1 MQKIYGI
8 SPQTVCG
15 KEVFTVT
22 TGLYRMLVMLSLVA
36 LAAVYTTGYLRF
48 QIELLLLPILIMLI
62 LGRGL
67 LRSPKLIQ
75 AGSFVVMAYSIWV
88 FKSNVPWVVVLVE
101 FTSLIMI
108 LQLQIASDAR
118 SAAGVI
124 ILSLMIVLAV
134 AAMNVNFLFP
144 LSLFPYLLLL
154 WAILTRIASLRHQK
168 IYALGQ
174 FDDPG
179 VKFRVLAKP
188 WKIPIVLVAYLLI
201 WVSLFYLVPRSD
213 AYGLASETSRRR
225 LQGFSEMLTLG
236 EGGLLEDNPA
246 VIMRIRPTD
255 EETVTTSVIRR
266 LKSKHLRG
274 TSFSSYANG
283 RWFRNQTRRFYV
295 DLRRNAGEFELL
307 RNFPNDIPLHQLEII
322 LENTDPP
329 VIFLPDQTVV
339 ADFETNYV
347 AVESDYSMFFLG
359 RTSGR
364 RRYLA
369 RLPVEPLEVRD
380 MEVDKLNLT
389 GIMRIY
395 LTKVGIDRRIHQLAS
410 QIASN
415 TSTINQRVQATINYL
430 QKNCMYS
437 LYEKAVLD
445 VDPALHFLFYS
456 KAGSCEHFATAMTL
470 LLRSMGIAARP
481 VNGYTM
487 GDWNELG
494 GFFTIR
500 QRHAH
505 AWVEVFFPGSGWV
518 PFDPSPPVGD
528 FVPDGEVSALLT
540 WLWESYEGYWFN
552 LVYNFDQKAQSLG
565 FRKISRSINS
575 IFSGLANFVSS
586 FYFICML
593 LTLTIVVMLR
603 WHKRAIRAESWLPVW
618 YQKWCLLQPLHRK
631 NWETPAEYHDR
642 LLAEKVF
649 HEEKKH
655 DLFRLAEL
663 VNISTT
669 KNADLHKIDEEAKN
683 LTRKI
688 GRPL

>member
-1 MQKIYGI
+1 MQKIFGL
-8 SPQTVCG
+8 SPQTACG

-22 TGLYRMLVMLSLVA
+22 TGLYRMLVMLALTALV
-36 LAAVYTTGYLRF
+36 AVYTTGYLRF
-48 QIELLLLPILIMLI
+48 QVSVLLLPVLVMLV

-67 LRSPKLIQ
+67 LRFPRLIQ

-88 FKSNVPWVVVLVE
+88 FRSDIPWVVALVE
-101 FTSLIMI
+101 FTSLILI
-108 LQLQIASDAR
+108 LQLQITSDAR
-118 SAAGVI
+118 SAVGVI

-174 FDDPG
+174 IEDPG
-179 VKFRVLAKP
+179 VKFRILAKP
-188 WKIPIVLVAYLLI
+188 LKIPIVIAAYLLI
-201 WVSLFYLVPRSD
+201 WISLFYLVPRSD

-225 LQGFSEMLTLG
+225 LQGFNEMIMLG

-246 VIMRIRPTD
+246 VIMRIRPTN
-255 EETVTTSVIRR
+255 ELTSTSSIIRR

-274 TSFSSYANG
+274 TSFSSYSNG
-283 RWFRNQTRRFYV
+283 RWFRNQTRRYYV
-295 DLRRNAGEFELL
+295 DLRRSGGEFQVI
-307 RNFPNDIPLHQLEII
+307 RDFPNDRTLHQLELI

-339 ADFETNYV
+339 ADFDTNYV

-369 RLPVEPLEVRD
+369 RLPVEPLDVRD
-380 MEVDKLNLT
+380 MEVDRMNLT
-389 GIMRIY
+389 GIMRLY

-415 TSTINQRVQATINYL
+415 TLTINERVQATIGYL
-430 QKNCMYS
+430 QKNCSYS
-437 LYEKAVLD
+437 LYEKTAVD
-445 VDPALHFLFYS
+445 IDPALHFLFYS
-456 KAGSCEHFATAMTL
+456 KSGSCEHFATAMTL

-494 GFFTIR
+494 GFFTVR

-505 AWVEVFFPGSGWV
+505 TWVEVYFPESGWI
-518 PFDPSPPVGD
+518 PFDPSPPAED
-528 FVPDGEVSALLT
+528 FIPDGEVAAFLV
-540 WLWESYEGYWFN
+540 WLWEVYEGHWFN
-552 LVYNFDQKAQSLG
+552 LVYNFDQKAQFMG
-565 FRKISRSINS
+565 FRKISRFLNS
-575 IFSGLANFVSS
+575 ALTGMADFAFSVYFPGLLLLMAAVVLVRWQKGRVRAN
-586 FYFICML
+586 
-593 LTLTIVVMLR
+593 
-603 WHKRAIRAESWLPVW
+603 SWIPVW
-618 YQKWCLLQPLHRK
+618 YQKWCSLQPVERNH
-631 NWETPAEYHDR
+631 WETPAEYHNR
-642 LLAEKVF
+642 LLAESIFAEDKRQ
-649 HEEKKH
+649 
-655 DLFRLAEL
+655 DLSRLVEL
-663 VNISTT
+663 INMHAT
-669 KNADLHKIDEEAKN
+669 KNADRSEIDAEADRLMK
-683 LTRKI
+683 RI
-688 GRPL
+688 GRP